1 MRPRQ
6 VLGLPVL
13 LEECVDSVVSPLAA
27 HHHALDRVSTPRLLH
42 GPLIPITA
50 MILGR
55 SPGSS
60 RSARDR
66 GRILELCNP
75 ILTTANIAV
84 LVGFVIVIAAVN

>member
-1 MRPRQ
+1 
-6 VLGLPVL
+6 
-13 LEECVDSVVSPLAA
+13 
-27 HHHALDRVSTPRLLH
+27 
-42 GPLIPITA
+42 